1 MFSVWTENE
10 EQQIRTKQRSRI
22 YLAEVDNWSDNTCR
36 GRWQRVSEAKM
47 TTARGWLEGK
57 KKKERKKKKPKGKF
71 KTTSGNGQQ
80 EKQNDNINK

>member
-1 MFSVWTENE
+1 MFCVWTEKE
-10 EQQIRTKQRSRI
+10 KQQIRTKQRSRI

-57 KKKERKKKKPKGKF
+57 KKKERKKKTKGKF